1 MARKYTKAK
10 IGFTSSLDYTAAIPV
25 DTRFVVAAETDLT
38 ADATWKG
45 GSTISAAYVG
55 LTVYVEGT
63 SSLYV
68 LTNAN
73 YGTLDNW
80 KKLATVSNQAG
91 GTNYKGVKES
101 LTELNAVDSPS
112 AGDMYYVTH
121 AELRATEGWSSVD
134 GAFYIYNGTSW
145 DKINKEDAAHA
156 TNASTADELTTERE
170 INGLK
175 FKGNAN
181 VTNFAVCGTDANVQ
195 NKSAAFVNLTIAQ
208 GTEIRVQ
215 FTNENT
221 ATSPTL
227 NGYPLMRGA
236 ETFDKWEA
244 GAVVTFTCVGTGVN
258 RKWQAHEVEGQSTIL
273 RQTTAVDFSTFDFNN
288 ADGITI
294 YQHTAPLE
302 SSSLSIEVRE
312 ALFEAMMA
320 LGKASDGKLHFI
332 KFKGRRYKFDIDD
345 WDESTEKR
353 SVSFSFIYRSYKKS
367 GKVHSANLVTITW
380 GRIIQNESPVYNWD
394 YKVTSLIGS
403 SIDTSQFVKTTDTDY
418 INLKTDVDNLKETVK
433 SVKWYSLI
441 EDSQQQG

>member
-25 DTRFVVAAETDLT
+25 DTRFVVAAESDLT

-45 GSTISAAYVG
+45 SSTISAAYVG
-55 LTVYVEGT
+55 LTVFVEGT

-73 YGTLDNW
+73 YATLDNW

-91 GTNYKGVKES
+91 GTNYKGVKNS
-101 LTELNAVDSPS
+101 LTALNGVNSPDP
-112 AGDMYYVTH
+112 GDMYYVTH
-121 AELRATEGWSSVD
+121 AELEATTGWQSVD
-134 GAFYIYNGTSW
+134 GAFYIYNGSSW
-145 DKINKEDAAHA
+145 DKINREDAAHA
-156 TNASTADELTTERE
+156 TNASTADELTEARK
-170 INGLK
+170 INGLQ
-175 FKGNAN
+175 FKGNTD
-181 VTNFAVCGTDANVQ
+181 VTNFAVCDSDANVQ
-195 NKSAAFVNLTIAQ
+195 AKLATFTNLTIEQ
-208 GTEIRVQ
+208 GTEIRVK

-221 ATSPTL
+221 ASSPTL

-236 ETFDKWEA
+236 EKFDKWEA

-273 RQTTAVDFSTFDFNN
+273 RQTTAVDFCTFDFNN
-288 ADGITI
+288 AEGIAI
-294 YQHTAPLE
+294 YQHTTPLE
-302 SSSLSIEVRE
+302 SASTSIEVRE
-312 ALFEAMMA
+312 ALFEAMMSLA
-320 LGKASDGKLHFI
+320 KSPDGKLHFI

-345 WDESTEKR
+345 WDESQEKR

-367 GKVHSANLVTITW
+367 GEVHSANLVTITW
-380 GRIIQNESPVYNWD
+380 GRIIQNESPVYDWD

-403 SIDTSQFVKTTDTDY
+403 SIDTSQFVKTTDNDY
-418 INLKTDVDNLKETVK
+418 TTLKTDVANLKETVK
-433 SVKWYSLI
+433 SVKWYNLV